1 MAILKIARM
10 GHPVLKGRAEDVA
23 DPTTSEVQK
32 LISDMRETMADA
44 GGVGLAAPQVHV
56 PLRLVIFQIPATRLH
71 QDPEERGELVEQVL
85 INPVIQPRSED
96 LEVGWEGCLSVPEL
110 RGAVPRHT
118 RIHYQGLDEKGALID
133 QEAYGFHARVVQHE
147 CDHLEGI
154 LYPMRMTNLTSLHY
168 TSEMRFNAE
177 TFSVSEDS

>member
-1 MAILKIARM
+1 MK
-10 GHPVLKGRAEDVA
+10 VLSNVFLVALLLTATSVGWACPEGQKQTYKGCELD
-23 DPTTSEVQK
+23 SEV
-32 LISDMRETMADA
+32 
-44 GGVGLAAPQVHV
+44 GAAHEAVRKAQE
-56 PLRLVIFQIPATRLH
+56 LLQEAKT
-71 QDPEERGELVEQVL
+71 PEEREELSEQVL
-85 INPVIQPRSED
+85 INPVIQPRSEE

-133 QEAYGFHARVVQHE
+133 REAYGFHARVVQHE

-154 LYPMRMTNLTSLHY
+154 LYPMRMTDLTSLHY